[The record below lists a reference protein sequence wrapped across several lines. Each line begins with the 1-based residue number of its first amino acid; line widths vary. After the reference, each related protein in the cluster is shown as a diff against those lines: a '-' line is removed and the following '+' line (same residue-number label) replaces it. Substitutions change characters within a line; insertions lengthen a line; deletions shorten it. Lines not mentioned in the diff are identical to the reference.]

1 MKQTIFETKQRA
13 EELLREAINIWRQ
26 SDDNERLEGL
36 ESDPVM
42 KLLITALAYQA
53 NESASDLEALKTEV
67 LEEFAQLLTPYETGH
82 ATPATAVV
90 ETALQDSV
98 TELEMTDQSV
108 FTLNGTNFSFMPLL
122 RTRLL
127 NAKVNSIIR
136 MDGRRFKVTIRFNS
150 PVKDLS
156 GFAFAVDSLDF
167 QDLTVRQGDRMLPLI
182 RPWDYSE
189 LPLQNCFGLDT
200 ILYNRSQTYEA
211 SATCLDLFAR
221 QNVRLFVIGRQGDRE
236 SEELR
241 VKSEELRVKSEELR
255 VKSEELRVKSEE
267 LRGMLPTE
275 TDGVDLIFEF
285 TGISDRFVFDKQHFS
300 LNPIV
305 LVNAQMH
312 QTTLSGVTPI
322 VRVAGYD
329 KDEDHVNLQFLHAV
343 RPSEEQLY
351 GNSLVEVRRVAADRF
366 NQGRLVRLLNSL
378 IARYHSDFYAFQGLQ
393 GFSGD
398 KTMQALQETL
408 MRLMEIT
415 KKDQLRQVPGV
426 YLLLRNRRL
435 IESGK
440 GSLDVSY
447 LTTAGAGV
455 NGSLHADSTF
465 TVPGGLSG
473 AQTRQIANPVMG
485 RDETTEEAALASLSR
500 YYIATNDRIVTPADI
515 KLFCYNELLT
525 RYGIVRDMVK
535 SLTVNRRQQ
544 MDRHGCGYE
553 IVVEIVLADNPFV
566 RRSFAEKASRV
577 EILMQKM
584 IEVRSTNIYPVVVT
598 LRIGPRILASR
609 W

>member
-13 EELLREAINIWRQ
+13 EELLREAFNMWRQ
-26 SDDNERLEGL
+26 SDDNDKLEGL
-36 ESDPVM
+36 ENDPVL
-42 KLLITALAYQA
+42 KLMITALAYQA
-53 NESASDLEALKTEV
+53 NENASDLEAMKTEV
-67 LEEFAQLLTPYETGH
+67 MEDFAQLLTPFEVGH
-82 ATPATAVV
+82 AAPATAVV

-98 TELEMTDQSV
+98 DELVMHAQST
-108 FTLNGTNFSFMPLL
+108 FLLGSTNYAFLPLL

-127 NAKVNSIIR
+127 NAKVSSIIR
-136 MDGRRFKVTIRFNS
+136 MDGRRFRCTIHFNA

-167 QDLTVRQGDRMLPLI
+167 QDLSVSIRNQQLPLI

-189 LPLQNCFGLDT
+189 LPLLDCFGLDT

-221 QNVRLFVIGRQGDRE
+221 QNIRMFVIRDDVQSRF
-236 SEELR
+236 
-241 VKSEELRVKSEELR
+241 
-255 VKSEELRVKSEE
+255 
-267 LRGMLPTE
+267 LPTE
-275 TDGVDLIFEF
+275 TDSIDLIFEF
-285 TGISDRFVFDKQHFS
+285 SGISDQFVFDKQHFF
-300 LNPIV
+300 LNPVV
-305 LVNAQMH
+305 LVNAQLH
-312 QTTLSGVTPI
+312 QTTLSAQTPI
-322 VRVAGYD
+322 ARVAGYD
-329 KDEDHVNLQFLHAV
+329 KNEDHANLQFLHAI

-351 GNSLVEVRRVAADRF
+351 GNSLIEVRKVAADRF

-398 KTMQALQETL
+398 KTIQALQETL
-408 MRLMEIT
+408 TRLMEIA

-426 YLLLRNRRL
+426 YLLLRNIRL

-447 LTTAGAGV
+447 LTTAGAAV
-455 NGSLHADSTF
+455 NASLHADSTF
-465 TVPGGLSG
+465 TVPGGLSA

-485 RDETTEEAALASLSR
+485 RDELTEEGALASLSR
-500 YYIATNDRIVTPADI
+500 YYIATTDRIVTPADI

-535 SLTVNRRQQ
+535 RLSVNRRQQ
-544 MDRHGCGYE
+544 MDRRGCGYE

-566 RRSFAEKASRV
+566 RRSFIEKASRV

-584 IEVRSTNIYPVVVT
+584 IEVRSTNIYPVIVT
-598 LRIGPRILASR
+598 LNIEKV
-609 W
+609 

>member
-1 MKQTIFETKQRA
+1 M
-13 EELLREAINIWRQ
+13 LREAFNIWRQ

-36 ESDPVM
+36 ETDPVL
-42 KLLITALAYQA
+42 KLMITALAYQT
-53 NESASDLEALKTEV
+53 NESTSDLEALKTEV
-67 LEEFAQLLTPYETGH
+67 LEEFAQLLTPYEIGH
-82 ATPATAVV
+82 AVPATTVV

-98 TELEMTDQSV
+98 AELAVTDQSI
-108 FTLNGTNFSFMPLL
+108 FTLNGTNFTFLPLL
-122 RTRLL
+122 KTRLI

-136 MDGRRFKVTIRFNS
+136 MDGRRFKVMIHFSS
-150 PVKDLS
+150 PIKDLS

-167 QDLTVRQGDRMLPLI
+167 QDLSVSIKDHKLPLV

-200 ILYNRSQTYEA
+200 ILYNQSQTYEA

-221 QNVRLFVIGRQGDRE
+221 QNIRLFVIRE
-236 SEELR
+236 HNPAR
-241 VKSEELRVKSEELR
+241 F
-255 VKSEELRVKSEE
+255 
-267 LRGMLPTE
+267 LPAE
-275 TDGVDLIFEF
+275 TDTVDLIFEF
-285 TGISDRFVFDKQHFS
+285 SGISDKFTFDRQHFS

-312 QTTLSGVTPI
+312 QSTLSAQIPI
-322 VRVAGYD
+322 ARVAGYD

-351 GNSLVEVRRVAADRF
+351 GDSLVEVRKVAADRF

-393 GFSGD
+393 GFTGD
-398 KTMQALQETL
+398 KTMQALQDTL
-408 MRLMEIT
+408 SRLMDMA

-426 YLLLRNRRL
+426 YLLLRNQRL
-435 IESGK
+435 LESGK

-447 LTTAGAGV
+447 LTTAGAGI
-455 NGSLHADSTF
+455 NTSLNPDSTF
-465 TVPGGLSG
+465 TVPGGLSA

-485 RDETTEEAALASLSR
+485 RDELTEEGALASLTR
-500 YYIATNDRIVTPADI
+500 YYIATNDRIVTMADI

-544 MDRHGCGYE
+544 IDRRGCGYE

-566 RRSFAEKASRV
+566 RRSFAEKMSRV

-584 IEVRSTNIYPVVVT
+584 IEVRSTNIYPIIVT
-598 LRIGPRILASR
+598 LKIDKK
-609 W
+609 

>member
-167 QDLTVRQGDRMLPLI
+167 QDLTVRQGDRETGRQGDRMLPLI

-255 VKSEELRVKSEE
+255 VKSEELR
-267 LRGMLPTE
+267 GMLPTE

-312 QTTLSGVTPI
+312 QTTLSGGTPI

-584 IEVRSTNIYPVVVT
+584 IEVRSTNIYPVIVT
-598 LRIGPRILASR
+598 LNIE
-609 W
+609 

>member
-13 EELLREAINIWRQ
+13 EELLREAFNIWRQ

-36 ESDPVM
+36 ENDPVL
-42 KLLITALAYQA
+42 KLMITALAYQT
-53 NESASDLEALKTEV
+53 NESTSDLEALKTEV
-67 LEEFAQLLTPYETGH
+67 LEEFAQLLTPYEIGH
-82 ATPATAVV
+82 AVPATAVV

-98 TELEMTDQSV
+98 TELEITDQSV
-108 FTLNGTNFSFMPLL
+108 FMLNGTNFSFMPLL

-136 MDGRRFKVTIRFNS
+136 MDGRRFKVAIRFNS

-167 QDLTVRQGDRMLPLI
+167 QDLSVSIKDQQLPLI

-221 QNVRLFVIGRQGDRE
+221 QNVRLFVIGGHW
-236 SEELR
+236 SAGA
-241 VKSEELRVKSEELR
+241 
-255 VKSEELRVKSEE
+255 
-267 LRGMLPTE
+267 RGSGGTLPTE

-312 QTTLSGVTPI
+312 QTTLSGQTPI
-322 VRVAGYD
+322 VRVAGYE
-329 KDEDHVNLQFLHAV
+329 KDEEHGNLQFLHAV

-426 YLLLRNRRL
+426 YLLLRNRQL

-447 LTTAGAGV
+447 LTTAGTGV
-455 NGSLHADSTF
+455 NSSLHADSTF
-465 TVPGGLSG
+465 TVPGGLS
-473 AQTRQIANPVMG
+473 AALTRQIANPVMG

-584 IEVRSTNIYPVVVT
+584 IEVRSTNIYPVIVT
-598 LRIGPRILASR
+598 LNIEYLKD
-609 W
+609 

>member
-13 EELLREAINIWRQ
+13 EELLREAFNIWRQ

-36 ESDPVM
+36 ETDPVL
-42 KLLITALAYQA
+42 KLMITALAYQT
-53 NESASDLEALKTEV
+53 NESTSDLEALKTEV
-67 LEEFAQLLTPYETGH
+67 LEEFAQLLTPYEIGH
-82 ATPATAVV
+82 AVPATTVV

-98 TELEMTDQSV
+98 SELAVTDQSI
-108 FTLNGTNFSFMPLL
+108 FTLNGTNFTFLPLL
-122 RTRLL
+122 KTRLI

-136 MDGRRFKVTIRFNS
+136 MDGRRFKVMIHFSS
-150 PVKDLS
+150 PIKDLS

-167 QDLTVRQGDRMLPLI
+167 QDLSVSIKDHKLPLI

-221 QNVRLFVIGRQGDRE
+221 QNIRLFVIREHNLGRFIP
-236 SEELR
+236 S
-241 VKSEELRVKSEELR
+241 
-255 VKSEELRVKSEE
+255 
-267 LRGMLPTE
+267 E
-275 TDGVDLIFEF
+275 TDSVDLIFEF
-285 TGISDRFVFDKQHFS
+285 SGISDKFTFDRQHFS

-312 QTTLSGVTPI
+312 QSTLSAQIPI
-322 VRVAGYD
+322 ARVAGYD

-351 GNSLVEVRRVAADRF
+351 GDSLVEVRKVAADRF
-366 NQGRLVRLLNSL
+366 NQGRLVRLLNPL

-393 GFSGD
+393 GFTGD
-398 KTMQALQETL
+398 KTMQALQDTL
-408 MRLMEIT
+408 SRLMDMA

-426 YLLLRNRRL
+426 YLFLRNQRL
-435 IESGK
+435 LESGK

-455 NGSLHADSTF
+455 NASLNSDSTF
-465 TVPGGLSG
+465 TVPGGLSA

-485 RDETTEEAALASLSR
+485 RDELTEEGALASLTR
-500 YYIATNDRIVTPADI
+500 YYIATNDRIVTMADI

-535 SLTVNRRQQ
+535 SLTVHRRQQ
-544 MDRHGCGYE
+544 IDRRGCGYE

-566 RRSFAEKASRV
+566 RRSFAEKMSRV

-584 IEVRSTNIYPVVVT
+584 IEVRSTNIYPIIVT
-598 LRIGPRILASR
+598 LKIDKK
-609 W
+609 

>member
-13 EELLREAINIWRQ
+13 EELLREAFNIWRQ

-36 ESDPVM
+36 ENDPVL
-42 KLLITALAYQA
+42 KLMITALAYQT
-53 NESASDLEALKTEV
+53 NESASELEALKTEV
-67 LEEFAQLLTPYETGH
+67 LEEFAQMLTPYEIGH
-82 ATPATAVV
+82 AVPATAVV

-98 TELEMTDQSV
+98 AELEITNQSL
-108 FTLNGTNFSFMPLL
+108 FMLNGTNFTFMPLL

-127 NAKVNSIIR
+127 NVKENTITR
-136 MDGRRFKVTIRFNS
+136 MDGRRFKVSIRFNS
-150 PVKDLS
+150 PIKDLS

-167 QDLTVRQGDRMLPLI
+167 QDLSVSIRDQQLPLI

-189 LPLQNCFGLDT
+189 LPLQDCFGLDT

-221 QNVRLFVIGRQGDRE
+221 QNIRLFVIGNHNPTRF
-236 SEELR
+236 
-241 VKSEELRVKSEELR
+241 
-255 VKSEELRVKSEE
+255 
-267 LRGMLPTE
+267 LPSE
-275 TDGVDLIFEF
+275 TDSLDLIFEF
-285 TGISDRFVFDKQHFS
+285 SGISDKFVFDKQCFS
-300 LNPIV
+300 VNPIV
-305 LVNAQMH
+305 LVNAQQH
-312 QTTLSGVTPI
+312 QMTLSAQTPI
-322 VRVAGYD
+322 VRVAGYN

-351 GNSLVEVRRVAADRF
+351 GNSLVEVRKVAADRF

-393 GFSGD
+393 GFTGD

-408 MRLMEIT
+408 TRLMEIT

-447 LTTAGAGV
+447 LTTAGSGV
-455 NGSLHADSTF
+455 NASLNADSTF
-465 TVPGGLSG
+465 TVPGGLSA
-473 AQTRQIANPVMG
+473 AQTRQIGNPVMG

-500 YYIATNDRIVTPADI
+500 YYIATSDRIVTPADI

-544 MDRHGCGYE
+544 MDRRGCGYE

-566 RRSFAEKASRV
+566 RRSFAEKVSRV
-577 EILMQKM
+577 EILIQKM
-584 IEVRSTNIYPVVVT
+584 IEVRSTNIYPVIVT
-598 LRIGPRILASR
+598 LNIEK
-609 W
+609 

>member
-13 EELLREAINIWRQ
+13 EELLREAFNIWRQ

-36 ESDPVM
+36 ENDPVL
-42 KLLITALAYQA
+42 KLMITALAYQT
-53 NESASDLEALKTEV
+53 NESTSDLEALKTEV
-67 LEEFAQLLTPYETGH
+67 LEEFAQLLTPYEIGH
-82 ATPATAVV
+82 AVPATAVV

-98 TELEMTDQSV
+98 TELEITDQSV
-108 FTLNGTNFSFMPLL
+108 FMLNGTNFSFMPLL

-136 MDGRRFKVTIRFNS
+136 MDGRRFKVAIRFNS

-167 QDLTVRQGDRMLPLI
+167 QDLSVSIKDQQLPLI

-221 QNVRLFVIGRQGDRE
+221 QNVRLFVIGGHW
-236 SEELR
+236 SAGA
-241 VKSEELRVKSEELR
+241 
-255 VKSEELRVKSEE
+255 
-267 LRGMLPTE
+267 RGSGGTLPTE

-312 QTTLSGVTPI
+312 QTTLSGQTPI
-322 VRVAGYD
+322 VRVAGYE
-329 KDEDHVNLQFLHAV
+329 KDEEHGNLQFLHAV

-426 YLLLRNRRL
+426 YLLLRNRQL

-447 LTTAGAGV
+447 LTTAGTGV
-455 NGSLHADSTF
+455 NSSLHADSTF
-465 TVPGGLSG
+465 TVPGGLS
-473 AQTRQIANPVMG
+473 AALTRQIANPVMG

-584 IEVRSTNIYPVVVT
+584 IEVRSTNIYPVIVT
-598 LRIGPRILASR
+598 LNIE
-609 W
+609 

>member
-13 EELLREAINIWRQ
+13 EELLREAFNIWRQ
-26 SDDNERLEGL
+26 SDDNDKLEGL
-36 ESDPVM
+36 ENDPVL
-42 KLLITALAYQA
+42 KLMITALAYQA
-53 NESASDLEALKTEV
+53 NENASDLEAMKTEV
-67 LEEFAQLLTPYETGH
+67 MEDFAQLLTPFEVGH
-82 ATPATAVV
+82 AAPATAVV

-98 TELEMTDQSV
+98 DELVMNAQST
-108 FTLNGTNFSFMPLL
+108 FLLGSTNYAFLPLL

-127 NAKVNSIIR
+127 NAKVSSIIR
-136 MDGRRFKVTIRFNS
+136 MDGRRFRCTIHFNA

-167 QDLTVRQGDRMLPLI
+167 QDLSVSIRNQQLPLI

-189 LPLQNCFGLDT
+189 LPLLDCFGLDT

-221 QNVRLFVIGRQGDRE
+221 QNIRMFVIRDDVQSRF
-236 SEELR
+236 
-241 VKSEELRVKSEELR
+241 
-255 VKSEELRVKSEE
+255 
-267 LRGMLPTE
+267 LPTE
-275 TDGVDLIFEF
+275 TDSIDLIFEF
-285 TGISDRFVFDKQHFS
+285 SGISDQFVFDKQHFF
-300 LNPIV
+300 LNPVV
-305 LVNAQMH
+305 LVNAQLH
-312 QTTLSGVTPI
+312 QTTLSAQTPI
-322 VRVAGYD
+322 ARVAGYD
-329 KDEDHVNLQFLHAV
+329 KNEDYANLQFLHAI

-351 GNSLVEVRRVAADRF
+351 GNSLIEVRKVAADRF

-398 KTMQALQETL
+398 KTIQALQETL
-408 MRLMEIT
+408 TRLMEIA

-426 YLLLRNRRL
+426 YLLLRNIRL

-447 LTTAGAGV
+447 LTTAGAAV
-455 NGSLHADSTF
+455 NASLHADSTF
-465 TVPGGLSG
+465 TVPGGLSA

-485 RDETTEEAALASLSR
+485 RDELTEEGALASLSR
-500 YYIATNDRIVTPADI
+500 YYIATTDRIVTPADI

-535 SLTVNRRQQ
+535 RLSVNRRQQ
-544 MDRHGCGYE
+544 MDRRGCGYE

-566 RRSFAEKASRV
+566 RRSFIEKASRV

-584 IEVRSTNIYPVVVT
+584 IEVRSTNIYPVIVT
-598 LRIGPRILASR
+598 LNIEKV
-609 W
+609 

>member
-167 QDLTVRQGDRMLPLI
+167 QDLTVRQGDRETGRQGDRMLPLI

-236 SEELR
+236 TGRQGGWEAGRLGNG
-241 VKSEELRVKSEELR
+241 
-255 VKSEELRVKSEE
+255 
-267 LRGMLPTE
+267 GMLPTE

-312 QTTLSGVTPI
+312 QTTLSGGTPI

-598 LRIGPRILASR
+598 LRIGPRIDTE
-609 W
+609 

>member
-236 SEELR
+236 AGRLGNG
-241 VKSEELRVKSEELR
+241 
-255 VKSEELRVKSEE
+255 
-267 LRGMLPTE
+267 GMLPTE

-312 QTTLSGVTPI
+312 QTTLSGGTPI

-598 LRIGPRILASR
+598 LRRGPRIDTE
-609 W
+609 